1 MTLSCTSN
9 ISVFMNEGRQT
20 ARTSVVRGVRER
32 IFPNLAIFLIACN
45 INTKKGGYPP
55 VQKILPF
62 STKQVLFRRNIR
74 TLLRLS
80 GTVRAGGRGVLRFYK
95 DISFA

>member
-1 MTLSCTSN
+1 MTLSCMSN

-32 IFPNLAIFLIACN
+32 IFPNFAIFLIACN

-55 VQKILPF
+55 MQ
-62 STKQVLFRRNIR
+62 
-74 TLLRLS
+74 
-80 GTVRAGGRGVLRFYK
+80 
-95 DISFA
+95 